1 MRAAR
6 AVARSEVVGL
16 VKAGLVGRWAIAVPC
31 TEETS

>member
-6 AVARSEVVGL
+6 AVARFEVVGL
-16 VKAGLVGRWAIAVPC
+16 VKAEPVESWAIAVPC